1 MRLVITICKLTKFR
15 NMKKT
20 VALAAFLVTVLAAVQ
35 AQNDLRFGFQ
45 ASPTFS
51 WMVANTSRINPSGSN
66 LGLKLGMLGEFYFR
80 ENYALSMGLGFAFNH
95 GGTLLHEYGGQY
107 WTRSDLSPSQD
118 SMPNNVKLKYGIQY
132 LEIPVGLK
140 MRTREFGYLRY
151 YVEPAITLGF
161 KTQARGQIEGVGV
174 STDNEKI
181 DIRKEVNG
189 INLSWGIG
197 GGIEYSLSD
206 NTSLIGGLAFQT
218 GFTDATDDSGTVF
231 DPNRGNRKES
241 SKATVNV
248 LVIKIGVMF

>member
-1 MRLVITICKLTKFR
+1 MRLIITICKLTKIT
-15 NMKKT
+15 NMKKA
-20 VALAAFLVTVLAAVQ
+20 VALAAFLVTSVLAVQ

-66 LGLKLGMLGEFYFR
+66 LGLKLGMLGEYYFR
-80 ENYALSMGLGFAFNH
+80 ENYALTMGLGFAFNH
-95 GGTLLHEYGGQY
+95 GGTLLHEYSGQY
-107 WTRSDLSPSQD
+107 WTRSDLSPTQD
-118 SMPNNVKLKYGIQY
+118 TLPSNVKLKYGIQY

-161 KTQARGQIEGVGV
+161 KTQARGQIEGIGV
-174 STDNEKI
+174 STEDEKI

-206 NTSLIGGLAFQT
+206 NTSLIGGVAFQT
-218 GFTDATDDSGTVF
+218 GFTDATDDGGTVF
-231 DPNRGNRKES
+231 DPDRGNREES

-248 LVIKIGVMF
+248 LIIRIGVMF